1 MSGTGMVGAES
12 VMANIHET
20 LREAR
25 SLYAEAIKLQETVIA
40 SHQEVK
46 DSVARLETW
55 EKAVKSS
62 ISQIKDL
69 NWWLKNLT
77 RGGLIMIFVLCII
90 GGLVG
95 GALVLLAVRFAGGE

>member
-1 MSGTGMVGAES
+1 
-12 VMANIHET
+12 MANIHET

-62 ISQIKDL
+62 ISQIKGL

-90 GGLVG
+90 AGLVG
-95 GALVLLAVRFAGGE
+95 GSLVLLAVRLAGGAD